1 MTVPANTSSATNRY
15 VGQSLKRRE
24 DPKYLTGQSQY
35 TDDLTP
41 SGTLYAAIVR
51 SPYAH
56 ARITGINVEE
66 ARRRPGVVAVYTG
79 ADLRGRMA
87 ALPCTWILPG
97 TKVPVHPVLAFDTV
111 RYVGDGVAVVLAE
124 DRYATADALDA
135 IEVDY
140 EPLEVVPNQQ
150 QEMHPGAPTI
160 HDNAPQNVDVVWH
173 TEKRGVADE
182 GA

>member
-1 MTVPANTSSATNRY
+1 MNTSVDTSSTTNRY

-87 ALPCTWILPG
+87 TLPCTWILPRM
-97 TKVPVHPVLAFDTV
+97 KVPVHPVLAFETV
-111 RYVGDGVAVVLAE
+111 RYVGDSVAVVVAR
-124 DRYATADALDA
+124 DRYAAEDALDA
-135 IEVDY
+135 IQIDY
-140 EPLEVVPNQQ
+140 EPLEAVTNQEQ
-150 QEMHPGAPTI
+150 AMQPGASTI
-160 HDNAPQNVDVVWH
+160 HDNVPQNIAVV
-173 TEKRGVADE
+173 
-182 GA
+182 